1 MRKVTLSN
9 GKEFDVAPLSCK
21 AVRELRKQQKEGL
34 DDIFATVEAAGFKM
48 SELDNLPFPD
58 VLALNRAVVAETYGL
73 ESETKN

>member
-9 GKEFDVAPLSCK
+9 GKEFEVAPLTCK

-48 SELDNLPFPD
+48 ADIDNLPFPD
-58 VLALNRAVVAETYGL
+58 VLAINKAVVAETYGI
-73 ESETKN
+73 ESEVKN